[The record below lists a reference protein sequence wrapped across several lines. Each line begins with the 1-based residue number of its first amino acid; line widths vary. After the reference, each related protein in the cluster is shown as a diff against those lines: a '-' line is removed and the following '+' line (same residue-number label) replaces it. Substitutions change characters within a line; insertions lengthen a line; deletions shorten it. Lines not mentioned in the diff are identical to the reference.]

1 MKNSLKLMKH
11 FHYLHHC
18 SQLYS
23 NSLEPLQHYRGHYL
37 QYLHVSWRKIKSLTL
52 HLSHNAL
59 VIKGYFIWFSYSQH
73 DLYKKCVCVGRGEEG
88 EGERGHACPGT
99 HTLSIGGLVANTFLY
114 NATHLEDHNY
124 FSALVQ

>member
-1 MKNSLKLMKH
+1 MTSAPGSRT
-11 FHYLHHC
+11 Y
-18 SQLYS
+18 
-23 NSLEPLQHYRGHYL
+23 PRGG
-37 QYLHVSWRKIKSLTL
+37 
-52 HLSHNAL
+52 A
-59 VIKGYFIWFSYSQH
+59 
-73 DLYKKCVCVGRGEEG
+73 DG